1 MFLFLHGVIRLFMS
15 LLVLHSPVA
24 LSTELSSFTYLT
36 TLCVMCVV
44 LINFHRDIFSH
55 GLDFEISNW
64 APGTETLREQYKFRI
79 S

>member
-24 LSTELSSFTYLT
+24 LSTELSSFTHLT

-44 LINFHRDIFSH
+44 LITCHRNIFSH
-55 GLDFEISNW
+55 RLDFEIGNS
-64 APGTETLREQYKFRI
+64 APGTETLPEQYKFRI